1 MLGGGGGGGVH
12 TEFPGV
18 VFGIRICIMY
28 SYGSLL
34 YVSGCSH
41 AVRMVRL
48 RCHHSCLGVI
58 SALQMSLNVRVCSP
72 CCPEG
77 IYTCYLGVRNLSSDC
92 TALTYSEDTND
103 EVRVYTHASELQ
115 KRG

>member
-1 MLGGGGGGGVH
+1 MQYIIALSAFYICLILPMDYGVGGGGGGGGVH

-18 VFGIRICIMY
+18 VFGIRTCIMY

-41 AVRMVRL
+41 AVRMVQL
-48 RCHHSCLGVI
+48 RCHHNCLGVI

-77 IYTCYLGVRNLSSDC
+77 I
-92 TALTYSEDTND
+92 
-103 EVRVYTHASELQ
+103 HAI
-115 KRG
+115 